1 VEILR
6 AHNVPNPSCSA
17 AIGFAM
23 ISAVEGIALTDEM
36 RAKLDGFDRQDL
48 SALERR
54 HAILQSFKDR
64 G

>member
-1 VEILR
+1 
-6 AHNVPNPSCSA
+6 
-17 AIGFAM
+17 M